1 MAYPKLIKETK
12 DLLEEKKGEDIKI
25 IDVRQRTPFT
35 DYYII
40 ATAPNMRAI
49 GAYADALEDF
59 FQERVEDLR
68 QSGFFERG
76 EGYLHSEGQPE
87 SGWVLVDAGEVVVHL
102 FSAAKRQ
109 EMNLEDLFK

>member
-35 DYYII
+35 DYYIL

-59 FQERVEDLR
+59 FHERVEDLR
-68 QSGFFERG
+68 Q
-76 EGYLHSEGQPE
+76 SEGQPE

-109 EMNLEDLFK
+109 EMNLEELFK

>member
-12 DLLEEKKGEDIKI
+12 EILEDKKGEDIKI

-35 DYYII
+35 DYYIL

-49 GAYADALEDF
+49 GAYANALEDF

-68 QSGFFERG
+68 Q
-76 EGYLHSEGQPE
+76 SEGQPE

>member
-12 DLLEEKKGEDIKI
+12 ELLEDKKGEDIKI

-35 DYYII
+35 DYYIL

-49 GAYADALEDF
+49 GAYADALEEF

-68 QSGFFERG
+68 Q
-76 EGYLHSEGQPE
+76 SEGQPE

>member
-12 DLLEEKKGEDIKI
+12 KLLEDKKGEDIKI

-35 DYYII
+35 DYYIL

-68 QSGFFERG
+68 Q
-76 EGYLHSEGQPE
+76 SEGQPE

>member
-12 DLLEEKKGEDIKI
+12 ELLEDKKGEDIKI

-35 DYYII
+35 DYYIL

-68 QSGFFERG
+68 Q
-76 EGYLHSEGQPE
+76 SEGQPE

>member
-35 DYYII
+35 DYYIL

-59 FQERVEDLR
+59 FQEKVEDLR
-68 QSGFFERG
+68 Q
-76 EGYLHSEGQPE
+76 SEGQPE

-109 EMNLEDLFK
+109 EMNLEELFK

>member
-12 DLLEEKKGEDIKI
+12 ELLEDKKGEDIKI

-35 DYYII
+35 DYYIL

-59 FQERVEDLR
+59 FQKRVEDLR
-68 QSGFFERG
+68 Q
-76 EGYLHSEGQPE
+76 SEGQPE

>member
-12 DLLEEKKGEDIKI
+12 ELLEDKKGEDIKI

-35 DYYII
+35 DYYIL

-59 FQERVEDLR
+59 FQKRVEDLR
-68 QSGFFERG
+68 Q
-76 EGYLHSEGQPE
+76 SEGQPE
-87 SGWVLVDAGEVVVHL
+87 SGWVLVDAGEVAVHL

-109 EMNLEDLFK
+109 DMNLEDLFK

>member
-12 DLLEEKKGEDIKI
+12 ELLEDKKGEDIKI

-35 DYYII
+35 DYYIL

-49 GAYADALEDF
+49 GAYANALEDF

-68 QSGFFERG
+68 Q
-76 EGYLHSEGQPE
+76 SEGQPE

>member
-12 DLLEEKKGEDIKI
+12 ELLEEKKGEDIKI

-35 DYYII
+35 DYCIL

-49 GAYADALEDF
+49 GAYADALEEF
-59 FQERVEDLR
+59 FQDKVEDLR
-68 QSGFFERG
+68 Q
-76 EGYLHSEGQPE
+76 SEGQPE

-102 FSAAKRQ
+102 FSAPKRQ
-109 EMNLEDLFK
+109 EMNLEELFK

>member
-12 DLLEEKKGEDIKI
+12 ELLEEKKGEDIKI

-35 DYYII
+35 DYYIL

-49 GAYADALEDF
+49 GAYANALEEF
-59 FQERVEDLR
+59 FQDKVEDLR
-68 QSGFFERG
+68 Q
-76 EGYLHSEGQPE
+76 SEGQPE

-102 FSAAKRQ
+102 FSAPKRQ
-109 EMNLEDLFK
+109 EMNLEELFK

>member
-12 DLLEEKKGEDIKI
+12 ELLEDKKGEDIKI

-35 DYYII
+35 DYYIL

-68 QSGFFERG
+68 QS
-76 EGYLHSEGQPE
+76 EGQPE
-87 SGWVLVDAGEVVVHL
+87 SGWVPSTSGYCFSPSLV
-102 FSAAKRQ
+102 
-109 EMNLEDLFK
+109 N

>member
-12 DLLEEKKGEDIKI
+12 ELLEEKKGEDIKI

-35 DYYII
+35 DYYIL

-49 GAYADALEDF
+49 GAYANALEDF

-68 QSGFFERG
+68 Q
-76 EGYLHSEGQPE
+76 SEGQPE

>member
-12 DLLEEKKGEDIKI
+12 ELLEDKKGEDIKI
-25 IDVRQRTPFT
+25 IDVRQRTPYT
-35 DYYII
+35 DYYIL

-68 QSGFFERG
+68 Q
-76 EGYLHSEGQPE
+76 SEGQPE

>member
-35 DYYII
+35 DYYIL

-68 QSGFFERG
+68 Q
-76 EGYLHSEGQPE
+76 SEGQPE

-109 EMNLEDLFK
+109 EMNLEELLK

>member
-68 QSGFFERG
+68 QS
-76 EGYLHSEGQPE
+76 EGQPE

>member
-35 DYYII
+35 DYYIL

-59 FQERVEDLR
+59 FQERVDDLR
-68 QSGFFERG
+68 Q
-76 EGYLHSEGQPE
+76 SEGQPE

-109 EMNLEDLFK
+109 EMNLEELFK

>member
-12 DLLEEKKGEDIKI
+12 ELLEDKKGEDIKI

-35 DYYII
+35 DYYVL

-68 QSGFFERG
+68 Q
-76 EGYLHSEGQPE
+76 SEGQPE

>member
-12 DLLEEKKGEDIKI
+12 ELLEDKKGEDIKI

-35 DYYII
+35 DYYIL
-40 ATAPNMRAI
+40 ATAPNIRAI

-68 QSGFFERG
+68 Q
-76 EGYLHSEGQPE
+76 SEGQPE

-109 EMNLEDLFK
+109 EMNIEDLFK

>member
-12 DLLEEKKGEDIKI
+12 ELLEDKKGEDIKI

-35 DYYII
+35 DYYIL

-59 FQERVEDLR
+59 FQERFEDLR
-68 QSGFFERG
+68 Q
-76 EGYLHSEGQPE
+76 SEGQPE